1 LVYGRGR
8 RIFRGP
14 GAEGESPIERLAAAT
29 AAAIGNPNGIGEA
42 LRTIDRYANTGER
55 NGHNVA

>member
-14 GAEGESPIERLAAAT
+14 GAEGESPVKRLAAAT
-29 AAAIGNPNGIGEA
+29 AAAIGNANGIGKP
-42 LRTIDRYANTGER
+42 LRTIDRDADAGESH
-55 NGHNVA
+55 GHHVA